1 MMSIPHNH
9 VFAKLPD
16 QQLRDSLHQFL
27 EPVTALLP
35 DPRLRAVAE
44 LMTQGI
50 VTSQSPIVTQIARGA
65 DHSDETVW
73 PTCRRAYRFL
83 ANEHFNH
90 RTLLKGLYGVAQAAV
105 VAQAPDYLVIAV
117 DPVNFEKPYT
127 RTLEGVST
135 VMKSTPPNLKGEKR
149 LTRGYPA
156 ITATLVNLAQPAVT
170 YANWFS
176 YVTEDFQPEPRNLS
190 CAAHQPH
197 FSRAKTTF
205 RGRCGLG

>member
-9 VFAKLPD
+9 VLAKLPD
-16 QQLRDSLHQFL
+16 QELRDSLHQFL

-65 DHSDETVW
+65 DRSDETVW

-83 ANEHFNH
+83 ANEHFSH
-90 RTLLKGLYGVAQAAV
+90 RTLLKGLDGVAQAAV

-127 RTLEGVST
+127 RTLEGVIAF
-135 VMKSTPPNLKGEKR
+135 KKKIFNF
-149 LTRGYPA
+149 YP
-156 ITATLVNLAQPAVT
+156 
-170 YANWFS
+170 
-176 YVTEDFQPEPRNLS
+176 
-190 CAAHQPH
+190 
-197 FSRAKTTF
+197 
-205 RGRCGLG
+205 